1 MKSPVF
7 SYKFLIAGFI
17 VILLVSWFIFLKTK
31 DAWTGKQTI
40 TKNQVQ
46 SLENMDDYLNNPEN
60 NKDPDFAVA
69 KKSLEDGDIKGAIP
83 LWEKVVKKE
92 EVRSTTNTGITLS
105 KPKINS
111 KIILAQTYLQYWN
124 YYYKE
129 KEYADKAIKIITENQ
144 EDDDYGAYGMY
155 FVGYAYEITKRY
167 DDALTWYEKGLKVSS
182 NTDKLKAIFKNQIG
196 HVYDLMG
203 DMNKAYEYYSQA
215 YVLDDKN
222 YHVAGNIGRHL
233 ARIGSFEESVP
244 YFEYAIH
251 THDLALRS
259 EIYYT
264 LSSIELELG
273 WLRPDIDKSLL
284 YARASIKSFPDYPM
298 GYVALARWL
307 YMKNDRK
314 YDKEI
319 EENLTKSIELNPNG
333 FAAYKYSA
341 LYMFDKWDMNAVS
354 VLMSKSNEVLD
365 KDIILMHNISENE
378 KRINTR
384 DMQTMIILDKINKEW
399 KGNKELIDK
408 ILTNDYFKWFIDLQK
423 KRVNNGV
430 LNVYLK

>member
-1 MKSPVF
+1 MKSPIF

-17 VILLVSWFIFLKTK
+17 VILLISWFIFLKTK
-31 DAWTGKQTI
+31 DVWTEKQTI
-40 TKNQVQ
+40 AKNQTQ
-46 SLENMDDYLNNPEN
+46 SLEDMDDYLNDPEN
-60 NKDPDFAVA
+60 NRDPDFVVA

-92 EVRSTTNTGITLS
+92 GVQSATNTGATLL
-105 KPKINS
+105 KPKVNS

-129 KEYADKAIKIITENQ
+129 KEYADKAIQTITEVDEN
-144 EDDDYGAYGMY
+144 DYGAYGMY

-167 DDALTWYEKGLKVSS
+167 DDALTWYEKGFKVSS

-203 DMNKAYEYYSQA
+203 DIDKAYEYYSQA
-215 YVLDDKN
+215 YKLDDKN

-244 YFEYAIH
+244 YFEYALH
-251 THDLALRS
+251 TRDLALRS

-273 WLRPDIDKSLL
+273 GLKPDIDKSLL

-365 KDIILMHNISENE
+365 KDIILMHNVAENE
-378 KRINTR
+378 KRINIR
-384 DMQTMIILDKINKEW
+384 DMQTMIILDKIIKEW
-399 KGNKELIDK
+399 GNNKELIDK
-408 ILTNDYFKWFIDLQK
+408 MLANNYFKWFIDLQK
-423 KRVNNGV
+423 KRINNGT
-430 LNVYLK
+430 LNIYLK